1 MRLASPQIAFAAF
14 AVGLVLVL
22 LVDVGIARIVG
33 VPLMFAGILLGVAA
47 IATPE
52 FLAGD
57 REQRHLLDGDNS
69 RDRDQHAAG
78 HEPGGE

>member
-1 MRLASPQIAFAAF
+1 MTLARPQIALACFAIGA
-14 AVGLVLVL
+14 LLVL
-22 LVDVGIARIVG
+22 LVDLGVARIVG

-57 REQRHLLDGDNS
+57 RDADAR
-69 RDRDQHAAG
+69 
-78 HEPGGE
+78 